1 MQRRRSLFLSLTPL
15 ALSLLMCGKNFAR
28 KVSLQQKQ
36 KQLVRLSLSAVS
48 RHKSQ
53 IMKEKEATR
62 PAHIQQAH
70 TLAAAAESGAAYQK
84 REKSQKA
91 LRLAALLVSLLMYNI
106 SVFTARGGNFSLLKA
121 LYAKI

>member
-70 TLAAAAESGAAYQK
+70 TLAAAESGAAYQK
-84 REKSQKA
+84 IEKSQKA